1 MPDPSLPVPL
11 LSVRGIDVAYGA
23 IVAVRNL
30 SLHVDPGEIV
40 ALLGPNGAGKTST
53 LRGVTGLVR
62 PSAGRVHID
71 GHRVDGSGPARSVAL
86 GVTHVPEGRRVFP
99 SLTVEDNLRMGGWH
113 SDRCSERQAYVFEL
127 FPRLAA
133 RRSQQAGLLSGGE
146 QQMLAIGRALM
157 SEPRLL
163 LIDELSLGLAPLV
176 IDELIEHLL
185 TLNREGLSVLLIEQ
199 FVHRALEIADRVY
212 VLRKGRAVF
221 DGPPA
226 EAARLGVLEEA
237 YL

>member
-1 MPDPSLPVPL
+1 MTPL
-11 LSVRGIDVAYGA
+11 LSVRGMEVAYGS

-30 SLHVDPGEIV
+30 SLRVDPGEIV

-62 PSAGRVHID
+62 PTAGHVHVD
-71 GHRVDGSGPARSVAL
+71 GTRVDGAGPARPVAL
-86 GVTHVPEGRRVFP
+86 GVAHVPEGRRVFP
-99 SLTVEDNLRMGGWH
+99 ALSVRDNLLLGGW
-113 SDRCSERQAYVFEL
+113 SVARRAAALKEREGFVFDL
-127 FPRLAA
+127 FPRLEA
-133 RRSQQAGLLSGGE
+133 RQSQLAGLLSGGE

-176 IDELIEHLL
+176 VDELLDHLL
-185 TLNREGLSVLLIEQ
+185 KLNREGMSVLLIEQ
-199 FVHRALEIADRVY
+199 FVHRALQVADRVY

-221 DGPPA
+221 EGAPA
-226 EAARLGVLEEA
+226 EAVRLGILEEA